1 MISDRLKVLFKLA
14 KLFEIETVEINA
26 SIKKSNVIYLFSKKE
41 KLFFSQ
47 FVLLFSKLIFMI

>member
-26 SIKKSNVIYLFSKKE
+26 SIKKSNVIYLFSKK
-41 KLFFSQ
+41 KNSFLANLFYCS
-47 FVLLFSKLIFMI
+47 LSLYL